1 MNATVTRSDVE
12 KLGREVI
19 EEVDNFLHDEWV
31 INTFP
36 KMKLE
41 QQKFDQSINR
51 DKSLDTAE
59 MYDILNDINLDM
71 EIDEDLYYKKITYE
85 DLFRETFSRFMD

>member
-41 QQKFDQSINR
+41 QQNFDKYIIR
-51 DKSLDTAE
+51 DKKLDIVE
-59 MYDILNDINLDM
+59 MHEILRDIFLDM
-71 EIDEDLYYKKITYE
+71 EINEDLYYKKRSYE
-85 DLFRETFSRFMD
+85 NFFR

>member
-19 EEVDNFLHDEWV
+19 EKVDNFLHDEWV

-41 QQKFDQSINR
+41 QQKFDKYINR

-59 MYDILNDINLDM
+59 MYDILNDIYLDM
-71 EIDEDLYYKKITYE
+71 EIDEDLYYKKRSYE

>member
-41 QQKFDQSINR
+41 QQKFDEYINR
-51 DKSLDTAE
+51 DKKLDTLE
-59 MYDILNDINLDM
+59 MYDILEDIFLDM
-71 EIDEDLYYKKITYE
+71 EINEDLYYKKILYK
-85 DLFRETFSRFMD
+85 DLFMKTFF